1 MLCLLTDIAYC
12 TKELD
17 YLSPEMTGHANR
29 AETRESVLKYKPCD
43 WCAGSKSHIFVLW
56 LTKISW

>member
-1 MLCLLTDIAYC
+1 MLCLMTNIAYC

-17 YLSPEMTGHANR
+17 YLSPEIISHANK
-29 AETRESVLKYKPCD
+29 AETRERVLTYKQCD
-43 WCAGSKSHIFVLW
+43 WCDGSESLIFILW